1 MRIRPYSA
9 IKITMFKFR
18 LVLFP
23 VILGLSCTA
32 LAQVYKSTDA
42 DGNVIFS
49 DTPTTGSE
57 EVEITAPN
65 VGDPVEVPA
74 NVTAPEPEPEPKA
87 VEAQKR
93 EPGDE
98 LVGEVYVED
107 DDGRKHLRELR
118 PRPRWGPANRQK

>member
-1 MRIRPYSA
+1 
-9 IKITMFKFR
+9 MFMFR
-18 LVLFP
+18 LVLLP
-23 VILGLSCTA
+23 LMLGLSCSA

-49 DTPTTGSE
+49 DTPAAGSE

-74 NVTAPEPEPEPKA
+74 NVTAPEPKPKA
-87 VEAQKR
+87 VETQKR

-98 LVGEVYVED
+98 LVGEVYVKD
-107 DDGRKHLRELR
+107 DEGRKRLRERR
-118 PRPRWGPANRQK
+118 PRPRTGPANPEK

>member
-1 MRIRPYSA
+1 
-9 IKITMFKFR
+9 MFRFR

-23 VILGLSCTA
+23 VMLGLSCTA
-32 LAQVYKSTDA
+32 LAQVYKSIDA

-49 DTPTTGSE
+49 DTPTTDSE

-74 NVTAPEPEPEPKA
+74 NVTAPKPEPKA

-93 EPGDE
+93 ESGDE
-98 LVGEVYVED
+98 LVGEVYVKD
-107 DDGRKHLRELR
+107 DEGRKRLRELR
-118 PRPRWGPANRQK
+118 PRPRTGPGNPQK

>member
-1 MRIRPYSA
+1 
-9 IKITMFKFR
+9 MFKFR

-23 VILGLSCTA
+23 VMLGLSCTA

-49 DTPTTGSE
+49 DTPTTDSK
-57 EVEITAPN
+57 EVEITDPN
-65 VGDPVEVPA
+65 IADPVEVPA
-74 NVTAPEPEPEPKA
+74 NVTAPEPKPAEVQKQKPK
-87 VEAQKR
+87 
-93 EPGDE
+93 DE

-118 PRPRWGPANRQK
+118 PRPRTGPANRQK

>member
-1 MRIRPYSA
+1 M
-9 IKITMFKFR
+9 
-18 LVLFP
+18 
-23 VILGLSCTA
+23 LGLSCTA

-74 NVTAPEPEPEPKA
+74 NVVAPEPKPAEVQKQKPK
-87 VEAQKR
+87 
-93 EPGDE
+93 DE
-98 LVGEVYVED
+98 LVGEVYVKD

-118 PRPRWGPANRQK
+118 PRPRTGPANRQK

>member
-1 MRIRPYSA
+1 M
-9 IKITMFKFR
+9 
-18 LVLFP
+18 
-23 VILGLSCTA
+23 LGLSCTA

-74 NVTAPEPEPEPKA
+74 NVVAPEPKPAEVQKQKPK
-87 VEAQKR
+87 
-93 EPGDE
+93 DE
-98 LVGEVYVED
+98 LVGEVYVKD

-118 PRPRWGPANRQK
+118 PRTGPANRQK